1 MLDLGSDGLPR
12 LLTCPAFNHLT
23 TTTTTAATA
32 TYKGPHPFMSSLLA
46 PITGTVPH
54 LNHFTSVV
62 GAPAAASCRRLGPFL
77 LLGHRTFGSSP
88 SGQQPSPRK
97 KQQNT
102 KRRHHLVIMS
112 RRPASSSSSSS
123 SSNSGKNTWAAPA
136 KPDPS
141 SSVILLSPTNEVLLL
156 HRVQA
161 SNSFPSAHV
170 FPGGHISAF
179 HEPDFPP
186 PRSSSTTTTT
196 TRDGS
201 SSPLTADDPAF
212 HQDSLPYR
220 LAAIRETF
228 EESGILLARREEEQQ
243 AAAPLLTL
251 PPEEAAAFRTAVHGE
266 TVRFTDFLARRGAR
280 ACTDE
285 LVPFTRWV
293 TPAWNKGA
301 RRFTTQMY
309 LFFMPLATSTSS
321 SSPSS
326 DQQEQQV
333 LGKEADIITP
343 TSDGGIEHTAAT
355 FAAPADW
362 LRQQAEGRIIL
373 FPPQCFLL
381 TLIARVFDAVAT
393 ASSSSFSRQDDL
405 YAAQRKALLDFV
417 HHNNNTAAGGQDARD
432 GKKAQHPTARIPWTE
447 KVMSPEPW
455 LTRAADGR
463 IVLGLDKP
471 GPELRGTGR
480 GGDFERVVLV
490 HFHKGGPRNVEVRQ
504 RADVVREKK
513 EATGTVTKTKTE
525 KPSTKL

>member
-1 MLDLGSDGLPR
+1 
-12 LLTCPAFNHLT
+12 
-23 TTTTTAATA
+23 
-32 TYKGPHPFMSSLLA
+32 
-46 PITGTVPH
+46 
-54 LNHFTSVV
+54 
-62 GAPAAASCRRLGPFL
+62 
-77 LLGHRTFGSSP
+77 
-88 SGQQPSPRK
+88 
-97 KQQNT
+97 
-102 KRRHHLVIMS
+102 MS

-123 SSNSGKNTWAAPA
+123 GENKSDKPAWAAPA

-186 PRSSSTTTTT
+186 PPRSTTTTS
-196 TRDGS
+196 DGS

-228 EESGILLARREEEQQ
+228 EESGILLARREEAPAPPPGSGEEN
-243 AAAPLLTL
+243 APPLLFTL

-309 LFFMPLATSTSS
+309 LFFMPLATSTSTS
-321 SSPSS
+321 SSTSPSS

-333 LGKEADIITP
+333 LEKEADIITP

-373 FPPQCFLL
+373 FPPQCYLL
-381 TLIARVFDAVAT
+381 TLVARVFDAVSAA

-417 HHNNNTAAGGQDARD
+417 HQKPTTAAGGQDARD
-432 GKKAQHPTARIPWTE
+432 GKKVHPTARIPWTE

-455 LTRAADGR
+455 FTRAADGR
-463 IVLGLDKP
+463 LVLGLDQP
-471 GPELRGTGR
+471 GPELKGTGR

-490 HFHKGGPRNVEVRQ
+490 HFQKGGPRNVEVRQ

-513 EATGTVTKTKTE
+513 EATATKTE